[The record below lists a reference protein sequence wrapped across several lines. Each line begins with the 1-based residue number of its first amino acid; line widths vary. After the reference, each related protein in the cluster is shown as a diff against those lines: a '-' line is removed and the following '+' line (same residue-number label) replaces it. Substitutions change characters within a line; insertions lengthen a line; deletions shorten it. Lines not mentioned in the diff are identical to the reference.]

1 MDPRQPTI
9 SGKERAAQLRLV
21 KMHLNNAHKESWN
34 KVNTSL
40 AVTHNATPDLL
51 MWWWFFTFALQPQDP
66 GTPRTP
72 LYTKGVQSQ
81 LWGPLTAKARW
92 DLWWSCISLRLS
104 DTWQLWWLVA
114 WFCWSLHA
122 CTASSALHAPEHSR
136 LVFVLNASD
145 FLFIVSYSSGS
156 NT

>member
-21 KMHLNNAHKESWN
+21 KMHLEQSEHKFSRNAQRHTRPPH
-34 KVNTSL
+34 VNGQ
-40 AVTHNATPDLL
+40 
-51 MWWWFFTFALQPQDP
+51 WWWFFTFALQPQDP

-104 DTWQLWWLVA
+104 DTWQLWWLIA